1 MIHRIICVYPFHRN
15 LQFTC
20 KFTNCIG
27 IKYTQVSYQSSNAKL
42 LTKIVVDKNLHG
54 VLSHGFGVEVS
65 LDRIGKVQFNSKNAQ
80 NTMLKETIE
89 EERII
94 AHLRNKKNI

>member
-1 MIHRIICVYPFHRN
+1 M
-15 LQFTC
+15 
-20 KFTNCIG
+20 
-27 IKYTQVSYQSSNAKL
+27 
-42 LTKIVVDKNLHG
+42 DKNLHG